1 MIWLVRVSGQW
12 SVVRVRVSGQWSGSV
27 IRVTVRVKVRRLV
40 GDLAEQVGHTLGRVV
55 VARDRQHHLDVVE
68 QRGQAVDHRCGR
80 AVVPMR
86 PREHGVARR
95 AHAALPPLPM
105 AKGAALLA
113 SLSPR
118 GPSKLVRPRLSRLR
132 PRGPVPLPCA
142 AALCR
147 CPRLPPLLPWLG
159 CTAWGPLGCDLCGVQ
174 GFDVLLKRREV
185 PGSRCRCTVHAC
197 TVHVRCMCS
206 PRARCS
212 KAAEAHLTLP
222 LALLTYSLTNVLP
235 Y

>member
-1 MIWLVRVSGQW
+1 VVSGQGQ
-12 SVVRVRVSGQWSGSV
+12 GQWSGSV
-27 IRVTVRVKVRRLV
+27 IRVRVRVKVRRLV

-132 PRGPVPLPCA
+132 PRGPAPRPCA

-147 CPRLPPLLPWLG
+147 CPAPRPCAAALGCPLCCPGSAAPHGAHSAVTCAACRASMCFSSVARYLQVGVPCMHVPCMCGACAVHVHGVLRLP
-159 CTAWGPLGCDLCGVQ
+159 
-174 GFDVLLKRREV
+174 R
-185 PGSRCRCTVHAC
+185 
-197 TVHVRCMCS
+197 
-206 PRARCS
+206 
-212 KAAEAHLTLP
+212 LT
-222 LALLTYSLTNVLP
+222 
-235 Y
+235 